1 MNFLFQLF
9 CFSAFFFGQTP
20 FSPFIS
26 FSPISFFQ
34 LPHFLPG
41 THFNPSQLFIMSH
54 SRDGSVRFSRGKML
68 SPEVCLI
75 GERSNDDPSH
85 HHDDSNAASDQ
96 ESSVPLGGT
105 AIIGGVVHPGAGAT
119 TPAGGTTATEG
130 EPCPNIRV
138 HSISREDEAESPLP
152 SSPHN
157 VINLELEATTIQVLV
172 CHPFIPPPPRKPS
185 KVRKEYPSIT
195 LTGYSQSGS

>member
-1 MNFLFQLF
+1 
-9 CFSAFFFGQTP
+9 
-20 FSPFIS
+20 
-26 FSPISFFQ
+26 
-34 LPHFLPG
+34 
-41 THFNPSQLFIMSH
+41 
-54 SRDGSVRFSRGKML
+54 ML